1 MAYDKIITIHSRLDK
16 RIRYAVNLGKTEGLV
31 TGINCIPE
39 RAYHEMMQTK
49 ERWDKKNG
57 VQGYHIIHS
66 FAPGEVTP
74 EQAQRLG
81 TEFANRL
88 LGERF
93 EAVVATHRDH
103 EHIHCHIVFNSV
115 SFMDGKMYRSDFKA
129 YFGDIRGLSNEMSRE
144 NKLSVTEPKGRGKHY
159 AEWSAEQD
167 GKATVRGLICED
179 MNRAISEG
187 FTLKSVFDILEKQGY
202 EVKRGPN
209 IKHTAVRPPG
219 GSRFIR
225 LESLGAD
232 YTEEAIRNRLNTV
245 TEPVSPNTYKV
256 YRVKYRKAARKRK
269 KLRGFQALY
278 VRYLYILGLRK
289 PGRYVRKV
297 PFETRKEV
305 TKLKKYAEQF
315 TLLRKYDIADAKEL
329 SMLVGALQSD
339 MEALTEE
346 RKIFYKLKR
355 RGENVQSEISR
366 INSALRPLR
375 RELRL
380 CRQIGETVPRLQEET
395 EQFRNATQQRQVETL
410 KGRSDDRWKS
420 AER

>member
-1 MAYDKIITIHSRLDK
+1 VAYDKIITIRSRLDK
-16 RIRYAVNLGKTEGLV
+16 RIRYAVNHGKTKGLV
-31 TGINCIPE
+31 TGINCLPE

-129 YFGDIRGLSNEMSRE
+129 YFGDIRGLSNEISRE

-269 KLRGFQALY
+269 RLRGFQALY

-305 TKLKKYAEQF
+305 TKLEKYAEQF
-315 TLLRKYDIADAKEL
+315 TLLRKYDIADAKEP
-329 SMLVGALQSD
+329 SILVGALQSD
-339 MEALTEE
+339 MKALTAE
-346 RKIFYKLKR
+346 RKIFYKFKR
-355 RGENVQSEISR
+355 RGEDVQSEISR
-366 INSALRPLR
+366 INSALRLLR

>member
-16 RIRYAVNLGKTEGLV
+16 RIRYAVNPGKTKGLV
-31 TGINCIPE
+31 AGINCIPE

-81 TEFANRL
+81 TEFARRL

-115 SFMDGKMYRSDFKA
+115 SFTDGKMYRSDFKA
-129 YFGDIRGLSNEMSRE
+129 YFGDIRGLSNEISRK
-144 NKLSVTEPKGRGKHY
+144 NKLSVTEPQGRGKHY
-159 AEWSAEQD
+159 AEWSAEQS
-167 GKATVRGLICED
+167 GKATVRGLIRQD
-179 MNRAISEG
+179 MDRAISEG

-219 GSRFIR
+219 GSRFVR

-232 YTEEAIRNRLNTV
+232 YTEEAIKKRLNMEV
-245 TEPVSPNTYKV
+245 EPVSPNTYKV

-278 VRYLYILGLRK
+278 VWYIYILGLRK
-289 PGRYVRKV
+289 PGRYLKKV

-315 TLLRKYDIADAKEL
+315 ALLRKYDIAEEKEL
-329 SMLVGALQSD
+329 SILVGALQSD
-339 MEALTEE
+339 MEALTAE

-355 RGENVQSEISR
+355 RGEDVQSEVGR
-366 INSALRPLR
+366 INSVLRPLR

-380 CRQIGETVPRLQEET
+380 CRQIGETVSRLQEET
-395 EQFRNATQQRQVETL
+395 EQFRRTINQRQQEKT
-410 KGRSDDRWKS
+410 KGRSEDRWKS

>member
-1 MAYDKIITIHSRLDK
+1 MAYDKIITVRSRLDK
-16 RIRYAVNLGKTEGLV
+16 RISYAVNPEKTKGLV
-31 TGINCIPE
+31 TGVDCLPE
-39 RAYHEMMQTK
+39 RAYQEMMQTK

-74 EQAQRLG
+74 EQAQKLG
-81 TEFANRL
+81 VEFAQRL

-93 EAVVATHRDH
+93 EAVVSTHIDH

-115 SFMDGKMYRSDFKA
+115 SFMDGKMFRNDFKA
-129 YFGDIRGLSNEMSRE
+129 YFGDIRGISNDISRE
-144 NKLSVTEPKGRGKHY
+144 HGLSVIEPKSKGKHY
-159 AEWSAEQD
+159 AEWNAEQK
-167 GKATVRGLICED
+167 GRPTIRSLVRQDL
-179 MNRAISEG
+179 NTAISEG
-187 FTLKSVFDILEKQGY
+187 FTLQSVFTNLEKRGY
-202 EVKRGPN
+202 SIKRGAN

-219 GSRFIR
+219 GSRFVR
-225 LESLGAD
+225 LESLGAH
-232 YTEEAIRNRLNTV
+232 YTEEAIKKRLNMEV
-245 TEPVSPNTYKV
+245 EPVSPNTYKV
-256 YRVKYRKAARKRK
+256 YIVKYRKAARKRK

-289 PGRYVRKV
+289 PGRYLKKV

-315 TLLRKYDIADAKEL
+315 VILRKYDIANAEEL
-329 SMLVGALQSD
+329 SMLMGALQSD
-339 MEALTEE
+339 IEALTAE
-346 RKIFYKLKR
+346 RKTLYMLKR
-355 RGENVQSEISR
+355 RGEDVQSEVGR

-380 CRQIGETVPRLQEET
+380 CRQIGETVSRLQEET
-395 EQFRNATQQRQVETL
+395 EQFRRTINQRQQEKT
-410 KGRSDDRWKS
+410 KGRSEDRWKS